1 MYPCYYIWKSWC
13 DGSITEFNFISN
25 NQIVRKSMP
34 ALISGIWLGCWTR
47 GFIEIGVSDDF
58 SGNKN

>member
-1 MYPCYYIWKSWC
+1 MYPYYIWKSWC

-34 ALISGIWLGCWTR
+34 AFISGIWLGCWTR

-58 SGNKN
+58 SGHKN